1 MTGSRKKRMILYSVL
16 FAVSAVFY
24 LFWYWHDGIVITPD
38 AQSYIDMA
46 SDREPIYPLFLWL
59 CRGLAGQTGY
69 QDLAVILQCILAAV
83 AAVVITMKLQERFS
97 LGLIGTGGILLIQYG
112 ITFLNRFVAQRKYSY
127 YNSIETEAIT
137 YSLWILFILS
147 LLEMVY
153 DKSKKSIL
161 WSIILAVI
169 LMATRKQMLIAFGL
183 LFLCILTTWYKD
195 KGWKKAFTGAIL
207 LVIIGLASTR
217 LIDCAYN
224 YVSRGEFAPH
234 TGDSSFILG
243 TELYVA
249 NPDMAQYIQDDD
261 RRAVFNE
268 IMERA
273 DENEYNAQYAGS
285 GWQNIEDHYSASY
298 DRIKFDIVMIVIR
311 EYQDKHNVPQE
322 YRDSNY
328 NEIADAMMKELLMP
342 CIPGI
347 IRIFGSN
354 VVHGMVTTVLKVHR
368 ILNWIAVILYIA
380 YVSVFIRLIQI
391 RGLKN
396 CSNSSVPFALLVI
409 LAIVF
414 NVVLTSATIYPQ
426 MRYMLYNTALFY
438 QAGLIMLLELF
449 HEEKK
454 RRNG

>member
-1 MTGSRKKRMILYSVL
+1 
-16 FAVSAVFY
+16 
-24 LFWYWHDGIVITPD
+24 
-38 AQSYIDMA
+38 
-46 SDREPIYPLFLWL
+46 
-59 CRGLAGQTGY
+59 
-69 QDLAVILQCILAAV
+69 
-83 AAVVITMKLQERFS
+83 
-97 LGLIGTGGILLIQYG
+97 
-112 ITFLNRFVAQRKYSY
+112 
-127 YNSIETEAIT
+127 
-137 YSLWILFILS
+137 
-147 LLEMVY
+147 
-153 DKSKKSIL
+153 
-161 WSIILAVI
+161 
-169 LMATRKQMLIAFGL
+169 
-183 LFLCILTTWYKD
+183 
-195 KGWKKAFTGAIL
+195 
-207 LVIIGLASTR
+207 
-217 LIDCAYN
+217 
-224 YVSRGEFAPH
+224 
-234 TGDSSFILG
+234 
-243 TELYVA
+243 
-249 NPDMAQYIQDDD
+249 
-261 RRAVFNE
+261 
-268 IMERA
+268 
-273 DENEYNAQYAGS
+273 
-285 GWQNIEDHYSASY
+285 
-298 DRIKFDIVMIVIR
+298 MIVVR

>member
-1 MTGSRKKRMILYSVL
+1 
-16 FAVSAVFY
+16 
-24 LFWYWHDGIVITPD
+24 
-38 AQSYIDMA
+38 
-46 SDREPIYPLFLWL
+46 
-59 CRGLAGQTGY
+59 
-69 QDLAVILQCILAAV
+69 
-83 AAVVITMKLQERFS
+83 
-97 LGLIGTGGILLIQYG
+97 
-112 ITFLNRFVAQRKYSY
+112 
-127 YNSIETEAIT
+127 
-137 YSLWILFILS
+137 
-147 LLEMVY
+147 
-153 DKSKKSIL
+153 
-161 WSIILAVI
+161 
-169 LMATRKQMLIAFGL
+169 
-183 LFLCILTTWYKD
+183 
-195 KGWKKAFTGAIL
+195 
-207 LVIIGLASTR
+207 
-217 LIDCAYN
+217 
-224 YVSRGEFAPH
+224 
-234 TGDSSFILG
+234 
-243 TELYVA
+243 
-249 NPDMAQYIQDDD
+249 MAQYIQDDD

-298 DRIKFDIVMIVIR
+298 DRIKFDIVMVVIR

-396 CSNSSVPFALLVI
+396 CSNSSVSFAFLVI